1 MAELTTTKTIEL
13 QPGDVLELRS
23 GFGLDLDNGNYVL
36 SCDGPGSIY
45 VALADDAASLPTRGH
60 PLFVSSDL
68 FPIELIA
75 GVGGEP
81 FVWLRGPY
89 PATVVI
95 SPAP

>member
-1 MAELTTTKTIEL
+1 MAELTMTKTVLIE
-13 QPGDVLELRS
+13 PGQAVNVRT
-23 GFGLDLDNGNYVL
+23 GFGLDLDDGAYLL
-36 SCDGPGSIY
+36 SNDGPGSIY
-45 VALADDAASLPTRGH
+45 TALADSEADLPASGH
-60 PLFVSSDL
+60 PLFVTSPP
-68 FPIELIA
+68 FPIELLP